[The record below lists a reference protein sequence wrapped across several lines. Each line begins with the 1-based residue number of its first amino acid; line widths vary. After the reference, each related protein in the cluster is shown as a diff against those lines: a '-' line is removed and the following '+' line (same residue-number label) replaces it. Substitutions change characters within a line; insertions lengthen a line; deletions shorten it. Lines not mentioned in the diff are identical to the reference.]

1 MSNNSKANLAIFIA
15 ILSFMSINFSFIAVP
30 SLIGI
35 IWLTTSIIVL
45 VVMIILLI
53 MLNKQAKND
62 IEAAAIPLETT
73 ITWWETSGS
82 AERGIMFYLVLSIP
96 QKRKQIERAYSTS
109 GGIGIVELTQFLNQ
123 HPFGS
128 KLTILTNGKDLKVI
142 VLEEIQLVM
151 SNHGEKLILERFH
164 KSKTR

>member
-1 MSNNSKANLAIFIA
+1 
-15 ILSFMSINFSFIAVP
+15 
-30 SLIGI
+30 
-35 IWLTTSIIVL
+35 
-45 VVMIILLI
+45 
-53 MLNKQAKND
+53 
-62 IEAAAIPLETT
+62 
-73 ITWWETSGS
+73 
-82 AERGIMFYLVLSIP
+82 MFYLVLSIP

-164 KSKTR
+164 KSKKR